1 MSFNFSS
8 VRKLKNLC
16 RRSCDDYNAILKVLE
31 EMEFVKGNFRVYF
44 GDTEDDAAD
53 VKTLEYIVCKVRKL
67 GIPMKVF
74 SLETSLNHRGTR
86 NCVNFQVRTGK
97 NGVMETK
104 LLIEILVPTF
114 LSMASDRYAIPNA
127 IFRGKS
133 EHLKFLLNSGR
144 EKEFYWDSLW
154 IVHCEYIRYE
164 LYPFM
169 LNLLETFAAKKEA
182 RRILLIVDIIYAC
195 ESVKEDTA
203 ENMRLIWRSVPDA
216 YVTFEEIY
224 GLFYG
229 MMGTTSHQL
238 MSRQHQYRLKSV
250 LQELCKKTPYPL
262 PTSKSPRALAHY
274 CRCAIRGRLRDNN
287 EIPLG
292 FYSLGLPR
300 KLVSYLKLD
309 FGECK

>member
-1 MSFNFSS
+1 MSFNFRS

-16 RRSCDDYNAILKVLE
+16 RRSCDDYDAILKVLE
-31 EMEFVKGNFRVYF
+31 EMEFFKDNFRVYF

-53 VKTLEYIVCKVRKL
+53 VKTLEYIVCKVRKF
-67 GIPMKVF
+67 GIDMKVF
-74 SLETSLNHRGTR
+74 SLKTSLNHRGTR
-86 NCVNFQVRTGK
+86 NCVNFQVRTGE

-104 LLIEILVPTF
+104 LLIEILEPIK
-114 LSMASDRYAIPNA
+114 LSMVSDLYAIPNA
-127 IFRGKS
+127 IFRGKP

-144 EKEFYWDSLW
+144 EKDFGWNSLW

-169 LNLLETFAAKKEA
+169 HNLFPPEKEV
-182 RRILLIVDIIYAC
+182 RRILLIVDILYAC

-203 ENMRLIWRSVPDA
+203 QNMRLFWRSVPDA

-250 LQELCKKTPYPL
+250 LQELCKKAPYTL

-274 CRCAIRGRLRDNN
+274 CRCAIRGRLKDNN
-287 EIPLG
+287 DIPLG
-292 FYSLGLPR
+292 FYSLGLPS
-300 KLVSYLKLD
+300 LLISYLKLD
-309 FGECK
+309 F